1 MALLTCCECG
11 QQVSEYAEQCS
22 NCGCPVDIIKENSVK
37 DGETIVKGKKYNV
50 KNLQQFYKQTNENIK
65 AIKILMNITGLN
77 EQEADLY
84 HKVIKKNNRNI
95 PKNLDKAVEEY
106 LEGNRRRTAAIAA
119 NSVKCPYCKSAN
131 VKKLSFT
138 GKALSVGTLGLF
150 SKKIGKQWHCNKCNS
165 DF

>member
-1 MALLTCCECG
+1 MSLLTCSECG
-11 QQVSEYAEQCS
+11 QQVSEYAEQCP
-22 NCGCPVDIIKENSVK
+22 NCGCPVDVIKTNSVKNGQSIINNKICDITELQKLYNEEKIYEASQLLQKISGLDWIHSHAYETMIKENNY
-37 DGETIVKGKKYNV
+37 I
-50 KNLQQFYKQTNENIK
+50 
-65 AIKILMNITGLN
+65 
-77 EQEADLY
+77 
-84 HKVIKKNNRNI
+84 I
-95 PKNLDKAVEEY
+95 PKNLDKVVEEY
-106 LEGNRRRTAAIAA
+106 LEGNRRRTEAIAV